1 MNMEMASYFGSHL
14 LSVQFPLSSGAGI
27 CISTVCHDGM
37 AGKTF
42 IFDERLTIA
51 DGAALTSLVVK
62 TPATEHGFFE

>member
-27 CISTVCHDGM
+27 CVSTVCHDGM
-37 AGKTF
+37 AGEAF

-51 DGAALTSLVVK
+51 DGGSPYIVGGK
-62 TPATEHGFFE
+62 NPSY